1 MSNSAQISGKVS
13 VVTGGTRGI
22 GRGIAAKLVELG
34 ARVIIT
40 GRNAQSATQAASEIS
55 AEGKK
60 CEGLECNVSDP
71 AAVVAL
77 ADDVRSRYGRI
88 DILVNNAGIGG
99 PASLLHELE
108 PAAFDRIFNTNV
120 RGVFYMLREFVPLMI
135 SSGGG
140 DIINI
145 SSLAGKNPLPKG
157 AAYSASKW
165 ALNGLSYSVAEELR
179 QHNIRV
185 SVICPG
191 SVDTEFSPHT
201 GKSSDKMLRPEDIAH
216 VAGMLVTQRS
226 QSFVSEVLLR
236 PTQKP

>member
-1 MSNSAQISGKVS
+1 MSNLSQLTGKVA
-13 VVTGGTRGI
+13 VITGGTRGI
-22 GRGIAAKLVELG
+22 GYAIASKLVDLD
-34 ARVIIT
+34 ARVILT
-40 GRNAQSATQAASEIS
+40 GRNAQSAAEAASKIS
-55 AEGKK
+55 ADRQK
-60 CEGLECNVSDP
+60 CQGLASDVSDL
-71 AAVVAL
+71 ASVTAL
-77 ADDVRSRYGRI
+77 AEHVRKDYGRLN
-88 DILVNNAGIGG
+88 ILVNNAGIGG
-99 PASLLHELE
+99 PGSPLHELPPE
-108 PAAFDRIFNTNV
+108 VWNQIFETNV
-120 RGVFYMLREFVPLMI
+120 RGVFYMLRAFVPLMI

-179 QHNIRV
+179 QRNIRV

-201 GKSSDKMLRPEDIAH
+201 GKASEKMLHPGDIAH
-216 VAGMLVTQRS
+216 VVAMLVTQRK